1 MCIIYCYERV
11 RLTCARN
18 HLHHAR
24 DRLFFCRNHRHSVL
38 SFIERPSRYRQ
49 KKKTSKCLLLYNLY
63 DPYTVIYFSAVHP
76 VVGRGGGVRLQ
87 GRVEK
92 QNHIYIYTN
101 IIGAQKVDICLNA
114 AVVVVR
120 HYEHLYLYNI
130 ISYNQV
136 PTTPGHKTMLVII

>member
-1 MCIIYCYERV
+1 MSACVWHVRGTICITRATDYFFVETTATVCS
-11 RLTCARN
+11 RL
-18 HLHHAR
+18 LK
-24 DRLFFCRNHRHSVL
+24 DRLD
-38 SFIERPSRYRQ
+38 IDK